1 MKMKIR
7 AILQGHLSEINDDIE
22 TVWEGVGSEPNLP
35 YQSVFLNISSS
46 LTSAISDKPKS
57 QETGFLQVTLYY
69 QSGRGTLEIE
79 ERANQIR
86 QHFYGK
92 SFAKKGVQVVIHS
105 PPQIGGTYLNDNILA
120 LPVTINFTAYEL

>member
-1 MKMKIR
+1 MKAKIR
-7 AILQGHLSEINDDIE
+7 AILQSHLAKISDIE
-22 TVWEGVGSEPNLP
+22 TAWEGVENVLNLP
-35 YQSVFLNISSS
+35 YQSVFLNISST
-46 LTSAISDKPKS
+46 LTGAISDKPKA

-69 QSGRGTLEIE
+69 SSGKGTAEIE
-79 ERANQIR
+79 EKASQIK

-92 SFAKKGVQVVIHS
+92 SFTKKGVQVVIHS

>member
-1 MKMKIR
+1 MKAKIR
-7 AILQGHLSEINDDIE
+7 AILQGHLAKISDIE
-22 TVWEGVGSEPNLP
+22 TAWEGVESVLNLP
-35 YQSVFLNISSS
+35 YQSVFLNISNA
-46 LTSAISDKPKS
+46 LTGAISDKPKA

-69 QSGRGTLEIE
+69 SSGKGTAEIE
-79 ERANQIR
+79 EKASQIR

-105 PPQIGGTYLNDNILA
+105 PPQIGGTYLNDNILV